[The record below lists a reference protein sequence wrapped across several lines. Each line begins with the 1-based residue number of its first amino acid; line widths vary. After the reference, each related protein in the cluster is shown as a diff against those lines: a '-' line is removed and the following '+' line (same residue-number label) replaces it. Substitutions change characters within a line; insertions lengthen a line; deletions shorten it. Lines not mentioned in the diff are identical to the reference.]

1 MSIVFKAAVLVTLAL
16 LGNCQLS
23 DSGQTSG
30 REGFVVLIP
39 GGSVQIEVRYFS
51 SKNFVG
57 EVIDGYQAPV
67 IYLTLEAY
75 EALRAVLG
83 EAETLGLGIKVFDA
97 YRPQQAVD
105 HFVRWAEDLSDIRMK
120 AQYYPKVEKQHLFRD
135 GYIASRSGHSRGS
148 TLDLTLFELETGKEL
163 DMGTAFDFFD
173 KSSWSESEA
182 VTVQQQSNRALL
194 RMLMIQHG
202 FRPLREEWWHFTLEN
217 EPYPQTYFNFPVR

>member
-1 MSIVFKAAVLVTLAL
+1 MSIVSKTVVLVTLVL

-23 DSGQTSG
+23 DPEQRSG

-39 GGSVQIEVRYFS
+39 SSSVQTEVRYFS
-51 SKNFVG
+51 SENFLG
-57 EVIDGYQAPV
+57 EVVDGYQAPV
-67 IYLTLEAY
+67 IYLTQEAHD
-75 EALRAVLG
+75 ALRTVIV

-120 AQYYPKVEKQHLFRD
+120 PQYYPKVDKQHLFRD

-148 TLDLTLFELETGKEL
+148 TLDLTLFDLETGKEL

-182 VTVQQQSNRALL
+182 VTVQQKGNRTLL
-194 RMLMIQHG
+194 RMLMTRHG

-217 EPYPQTYFNFPVR
+217 EPYPETYFNFPVR

>member
-1 MSIVFKAAVLVTLAL
+1 MSIVFRAVVLVTLTL

-23 DSGQTSG
+23 DPEQRSGW
-30 REGFVVLIP
+30 EGFVVLVP
-39 GGSVQIEVRYFS
+39 SSSLQTEVRYFS
-51 SKNFVG
+51 SENFVG

-67 IYLTLEAY
+67 IYLTREAY
-75 EALRAVLG
+75 EALRSVLV
-83 EAETLGLGIKVFDA
+83 EAETLGFGIKVFDA

-120 AQYYPKVEKQHLFRD
+120 SQYYPEVEKQHLFRD

-148 TLDLTLFELETGKEL
+148 TLDLTLFELETVKEL

-182 VTVQQQSNRALL
+182 VTVQQQDNRTLL
-194 RMLMIQHG
+194 RTLMTRHG

-217 EPYPQTYFNFPVR
+217 EPYPETYFNFPVR